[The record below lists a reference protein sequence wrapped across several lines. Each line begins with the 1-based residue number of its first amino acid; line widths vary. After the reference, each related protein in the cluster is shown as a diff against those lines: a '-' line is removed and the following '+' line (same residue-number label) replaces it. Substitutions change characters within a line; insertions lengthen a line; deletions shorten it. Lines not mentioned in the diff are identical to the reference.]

1 MLLFFYLL
9 LILLTECFMWSKS
22 IPNGSA
28 KSQNKLKYS
37 SQAQKI
43 LPIDELHM
51 RQNGFLLQLQ
61 AIYALHYSFAIS
73 FFYYFVFCS
82 APLSSFF
89 LFLLSALW
97 LSKPWNQLALLPSLS
112 LLFLL
117 LPRLLL
123 LLLLLQISD
132 GDGLC
137 VILL

>member
-9 LILLTECFMWSKS
+9 LILLTECFIWSKS

-89 LFLLSALW
+89 SFFCLLCGCQSHGTN
-97 LSKPWNQLALLPSLS
+97 SRCYRLS
-112 LLFLL
+112 LFSFFFFLGFFCCFFFFF
-117 LPRLLL
+117 R
-123 LLLLLQISD
+123 SVMVTV
-132 GDGLC
+132 C
-137 VILL
+137 V

>member
-61 AIYALHYSFAIS
+61 AIYALHYSFAIY
-73 FFYYFVFCS
+73 FFYYFCLLFCS
-82 APLSSFF
+82 SLIFFF
-89 LFLLSALW
+89 LFSVCSVAV
-97 LSKPWNQLALLPSLS
+97 KAMEPTHVATVSLS
-112 LLFLL
+112 SLSFSSSASFAASSSSSS
-117 LPRLLL
+117 
-123 LLLLLQISD
+123 SD
-132 GDGLC
+132 Q
-137 VILL
+137 